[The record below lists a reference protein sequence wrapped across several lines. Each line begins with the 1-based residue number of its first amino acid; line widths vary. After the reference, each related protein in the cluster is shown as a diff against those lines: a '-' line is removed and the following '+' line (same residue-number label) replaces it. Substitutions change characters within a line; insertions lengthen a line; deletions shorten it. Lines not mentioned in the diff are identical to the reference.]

1 MMEIKQVDIDCIDVF
16 WDGVKGW
23 IEKVVRQTNGRHTV
37 ETTYR
42 RLKQG
47 IMTMFLVMHNKK
59 VTAVIVTQVV
69 IYPAKNVL
77 GFLFIGGKKVC
88 NYLKEIE
95 DYFIKYTRSLGL
107 DMIDCCGR
115 KGWIKVL
122 KEQKQTMKLTGYA
135 YEIFA

>member
-1 MMEIKQVDIDCIDVF
+1 MQK
-16 WDGVKGW
+16 
-23 IEKVVRQTNGRHTV
+23 
-37 ETTYR
+37 
-42 RLKQG
+42 
-47 IMTMFLVMHNKK
+47 KK

-107 DMIDCCGR
+107 DMIECCGR